1 MVFDIVLFD
10 IYAILTDAM
19 ETPHPEI
26 QQRSD
31 QWRRDTERDP
41 EQEGVKGKNK
51 NSECKSSQGGFRNRS
66 LVKTWFQ
73 TMEVCTLLATVD
85 TKYDSKTKLKRFQR
99 LSKVKKNFRQ
109 KVSKTGLHWR
119 ASDAEAIR
127 FQFRSQKQKSGRG
140 LVLLIGFWPK
150 LGSLATINRLPKCN
164 ASPPVIV
171 CGMPPFSGNVG
182 LVKVGEKM
190 PGMVR

>member
-1 MVFDIVLFD
+1 MKER
-10 IYAILTDAM
+10 YK
-19 ETPHPEI
+19 
-26 QQRSD
+26 
-31 QWRRDTERDP
+31 ERDP

-51 NSECKSSQGGFRNRS
+51 NSECKSSQGGFRYRS

-109 KVSKTGLHWR
+109 KVSKTCLHWR

-171 CGMPPFSGNVG
+171 CGMPPFSGNVKG
-182 LVKVGEKM
+182 GRENARNGSVDSLREGGGEERERR
-190 PGMVR
+190 MVRLCG

>member
-1 MVFDIVLFD
+1 MKER
-10 IYAILTDAM
+10 Y
-19 ETPHPEI
+19 
-26 QQRSD
+26 R
-31 QWRRDTERDP
+31 ERDP

-85 TKYDSKTKLKRFQR
+85 TKYDSKTKLKHFQR
-99 LSKVKKNFRQ
+99 LSKVKKTFVKKSPKLVSTGERAMQ
-109 KVSKTGLHWR
+109 KRSVSNSGH
-119 ASDAEAIR
+119 
-127 FQFRSQKQKSGRG
+127 KSKSRG